1 MKKNMTI
8 LGLAALVFAFAGQAL
23 AADAGKGFKSIFDGK
38 TLKGWNGDPKFW
50 SVQDG
55 AITGKTTKENP
66 TKGNTFIIW
75 EGKTGNFDLRLDYKI
90 IGGNSGIQYR
100 SFKADGPDEWRIG
113 GYQADFEAGDTF
125 SGICYGERFRGILS
139 LRGKKT
145 ILTVGDD
152 GKLKKEVEDFAKDAD
167 IAKAIKKED
176 WNSYRI
182 VARNFNLTHYING
195 VKTTQVIDRDRKTR
209 RADGLL
215 ALQLHAGP
223 PMNVQF
229 KNIRIKELQKRN
241 RNETNTKKGEN
252 KNK

>member
-23 AADAGKGFKSIFDGK
+23 AADLGKGFKSIFDGK

-209 RADGLL
+209 RAEGLL

-229 KNIRIKELQKRN
+229 KNIRIKELPKRN
-241 RNETNTKKGEN
+241 RNETNTKKSGN